1 MATKN
6 DSKTEK
12 PAAKATA
19 KTAPKTADNKSSDG
33 ATMIVRTRNRRSM
46 IRCGIAFG
54 AEPVTVDVTELSEA
68 QLKRIKQDPNLLVRE
83 PAQAE

>member
-1 MATKN
+1 MATTN
-6 DSKTEK
+6 NSKTEK

-19 KTAPKTADNKSSDG
+19 KTAPNTAAKKSSDD
-33 ATMIVRTRNRRSM
+33 ATMKVRTRNRRSM

-68 QLKRIKQDPNLLVRE
+68 QIKRIKQDPNLLVLE